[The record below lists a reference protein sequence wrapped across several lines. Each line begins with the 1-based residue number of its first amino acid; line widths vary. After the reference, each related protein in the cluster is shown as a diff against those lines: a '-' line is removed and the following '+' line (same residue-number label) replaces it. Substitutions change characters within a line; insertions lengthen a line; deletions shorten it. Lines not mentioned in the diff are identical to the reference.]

1 MALTR
6 NGNCKNDFQ
15 HNWFK
20 HRKDFPMNE
29 LSVIGSLCLSTDFQD
44 RTGQTLQ
51 LARKKY
57 MAKYV
62 LTSKI
67 AILEKDYR
75 FFFPLFYQKWKFQNI
90 SHKSPRNNSIEPF
103 QFLDVV
109 KSTSSFFLHLVI
121 QKSATI
127 AISKKQEIE
136 MVCLRIK
143 YYRDTVYLRLK

>member
-6 NGNCKNDFQ
+6 SGNCKNDFQ

-75 FFFPLFYQKWKFQNI
+75 FFSRCFI
-90 SHKSPRNNSIEPF
+90 RNGNFRI
-103 QFLDVV
+103 L
-109 KSTSSFFLHLVI
+109 
-121 QKSATI
+121 
-127 AISKKQEIE
+127 AISRQEITQQSHFSFQTLLSLLPVFSSLGNTKE
-136 MVCLRIK
+136 R
-143 YYRDTVYLRLK
+143 YDSYLEETGDRNGVLEN